1 MHSREFPDEEGP
13 GQSACLNLYRR
24 LASGVSVV
32 TALGEHGLTGMT
44 ASSVTSV
51 SLRPPLLLVS
61 LTNQSRTLAAIR
73 AKRAFTVH
81 LLRSDQQDLA
91 GHFAG
96 SGDPEAI
103 EAPDHRVVLGA
114 PVLPDV
120 LAWSVCLREAEHVY
134 GDHTLVIGA
143 VAAAQAGIGRPLVWH
158 DRAYAELAS

>member
-1 MHSREFPDEEGP
+1 MQSREFPDEEGP
-13 GQSACLNLYRR
+13 GRSACLNLYRR

-61 LTNQSRTLAAIR
+61 LTHQSRTLAAIR
-73 AKRAFTVH
+73 ARRAFAVH
-81 LLRSDQQDLA
+81 LLRSDQQELA
-91 GHFAG
+91 ARFAG
-96 SGDPEAI
+96 GDPEAVDQ
-103 EAPDHRVVLGA
+103 PHHRVVLGA

-120 LAWSVCLREAEHVY
+120 LAWSVCLLEAEHLY

-143 VAAAQAGIGRPLVWH
+143 VAAAQVGIGRPLVWH
-158 DRAYAELAS
+158 DRAYVELAG